1 MLGFSELFAQSEA
14 QILQEAA
21 NRNITSKAA
30 ALEALAAEG
39 ITEGQARQL
48 ARMRGID
55 FNTFIATYFQGKTSV
70 AAVTVPTLS
79 PVVSDLWVESSP
91 LTTTTT
97 TIDSSVNSE
106 TP

>member
-1 MLGFSELFAQSEA
+1 MGFSELFAQSEA

-48 ARMRGID
+48 ARMRGIH

-79 PVVSDLWVESSP
+79 PVVSDLLVESSP